1 MPPLA
6 LPPSLQTA
14 PQQLR
19 QPPLAAPV
27 TLKALPLAG
36 GDTKAVS
43 TSSSSMSPEMAMAA
57 EGQRHRQIRAQWW
70 QKHLRLQHRRNQH
83 SAQQAEAAAAA
94 TASSKAN
101 GGTTG
106 VLVVQQPV
114 MGSSPLAVFE
124 HVMQERKMNLLS
136 VLSMRRL

>member
-1 MPPLA
+1 
-6 LPPSLQTA
+6 
-14 PQQLR
+14 
-19 QPPLAAPV
+19 
-27 TLKALPLAG
+27 
-36 GDTKAVS
+36 
-43 TSSSSMSPEMAMAA
+43 MAMAA

-124 HVMQERKMNLLS
+124 HAMQERKMNLLS